1 MIYKLTI
8 YQKRD
13 AAKQKTSIIYITS
26 HKSLSPFAVSMSKF
40 LTGFD
45 CSCWFV
51 VEMLWKC
58 LISSKI
64 SLSNSRSNM
73 KVRVGQFTFFPIRYP
88 IKAKK
93 MDGNPN
99 FHCGS
104 LEDFREIFIFIFPGI
119 RSKSWTSTNTANGDN
134 QVSHIYMVLFY
145 IMNRQPYFVTL
156 V

>member
-26 HKSLSPFAVSMSKF
+26 HKSLSAFAVSMSKF

-45 CSCWFV
+45 CSCGFV

-73 KVRVGQFTFFPIRYP
+73 KVRVGQFTFSQSDILSKLKKWTEIRISTVDPLRILEKFSYLFSGQKVGHQLTLQMVI
-88 IKAKK
+88 IKY
-93 MDGNPN
+93 
-99 FHCGS
+99 
-104 LEDFREIFIFIFPGI
+104 
-119 RSKSWTSTNTANGDN
+119 
-134 QVSHIYMVLFY
+134 HIYMVLFY
-145 IMNRQPYFVTL
+145 IYNE
-156 V
+156 